1 LGYHHTYLKHLSN
14 IQYIKDIQLTS
25 IINHQSTMFAIPMT
39 ATCQLGPTFQ
49 PEQITFYTYIQPP
62 VTRLDSNG
70 FYQPINCTHP
80 APAVPPTVTRL
91 DSNGFYCDD
100 SPTLSVS
107 LEDNNEFPGLP
118 IKPNKI
124 VSDALGLI
132 IARQQPA
139 PRVAPVR
146 RKIDFNDEDD
156 DELPSLPEH
165 W

>member
-1 LGYHHTYLKHLSN
+1 
-14 IQYIKDIQLTS
+14 
-25 IINHQSTMFAIPMT
+25 MFAIPMT

-49 PEQITFYTYIQPP
+49 PEQITFYAYTQSNP
-62 VTRLDSNG
+62 TKLDSVG
-70 FYQPINCTHP
+70 FYQPTRCTYP

-91 DSNGFYCDD
+91 DSNGFYYDNL
-100 SPTLSVS
+100 PTLSVS
-107 LEDNNEFPGLP
+107 LDDDKEFPGLP

-132 IARQQPA
+132 IARQRPT

-146 RKIDFNDEDD
+146 RKIDFNDEDE
-156 DELPSLPEH
+156 ELPSLPEH